1 MKEFLDELKNI
12 HRRFSKFE
20 FAIVLVFV
28 LLVLLI
34 PSKPDIIGFSDVQV
48 HRQNIALTVD
58 QSKSFS
64 ILPNGP
70 VSITSLSVSGEVLGP
85 GAVNVY
91 LVNDQGAK
99 LRVFSNEK
107 KNRNLITGFF
117 GDEIIAGSQNS
128 ISSSDPVLEI
138 KESAVLDG
146 FESIDSSSPGA
157 FSFAC
162 QDSCD
167 LKNSDSSSY
176 ELVAYVE
183 PGTTLI
189 INELDY
195 TTRKK

>member
-12 HRRFSKFE
+12 HKRFSKFE

-34 PSKPDIIGFSDVQV
+34 PGRPDIIGYSDVQV
-48 HRQNIALTVD
+48 HRQNIALAVD
-58 QSKSFS
+58 SSRSFTIQPRES
-64 ILPNGP
+64 IAL
-70 VSITSLSVSGEVLGP
+70 TSLSVSGEVLGP

-91 LVNDQGAK
+91 LVNPQGDK

-107 KNRNLITGFF
+107 KSRNLITGFF
-117 GDEIIAGSQNS
+117 GEDSDVQNS
-128 ISSSDPVLEI
+128 IALSEPVLEI
-138 KESAVLDG
+138 KESGTVDG
-146 FESIDSSSPGA
+146 FESSEDSSPGR

-162 QDSCD
+162 KDSCD
-167 LKNSDSSSY
+167 LKDSGSGAY
-176 ELVAYVE
+176 ALVAYVE

-189 INELDY
+189 ISELDY

>member
-48 HRQNIALTVD
+48 HRQNIALAVD

-64 ILPNGP
+64 ILPNAP

-91 LVNDQGAK
+91 LVNDQGSK
-99 LRVFSNEK
+99 LRVFSNER

-117 GDEIIAGSQNS
+117 GEDAGSKNS

-138 KESAVLDG
+138 KESGTLEG
-146 FESIDSSSPGA
+146 FESIDGSSPGK

-167 LKNSDSSSY
+167 LKNTDSSSY

>member
-48 HRQNIALTVD
+48 HRQDINLAVD

-64 ILPNGP
+64 ILPNAP

-117 GDEIIAGSQNS
+117 GEEASSQNS
-128 ISSSDPVLEI
+128 ISSSNPVLEI
-138 KESAVLDG
+138 KESAILEG

-167 LKNSDSSSY
+167 LKNADSSSY

>member
-12 HRRFSKFE
+12 HKRFSKFE

-48 HRQNIALTVD
+48 HRQDIALAID
-58 QSKSFS
+58 KSKSFT
-64 ILPNGP
+64 ILPKEP

-91 LVNDQGAK
+91 LVNDQGDK
-99 LRVFSNEK
+99 LRVFSNER

-117 GDEIIAGSQNS
+117 GEDAGSQNS

-138 KESAVLDG
+138 KESGVLEG
-146 FESIDSSSPGA
+146 FESRDDTSPGK

-167 LKNSDSSSY
+167 LKNADSSSY

-183 PGTTLI
+183 PGTILI

>member
-1 MKEFLDELKNI
+1 MREFLDELKNI

-28 LLVLLI
+28 LFVLLI

-48 HRQNIALTVD
+48 HRQNIALAVD
-58 QSKSFS
+58 KSKSFT
-64 ILPNGP
+64 IFPREP

-91 LVNDQGAK
+91 LVNDQGIRLK
-99 LRVFSNEK
+99 VFSNEK
-107 KNRNLITGFF
+107 KSRNLITGFF
-117 GDEIIAGSQNS
+117 GEDAGSQNS

-138 KESAVLDG
+138 KESKTLDG
-146 FESIDSSSPGA
+146 FEDADDSAPGRFSS
-157 FSFAC
+157 AC
-162 QDSCD
+162 QDSCN
-167 LKNSDSSSY
+167 LQGSDSGSY
-176 ELVAYVE
+176 ELVAFVE

>member
-34 PSKPDIIGFSDVQV
+34 PGRPDIIGFSDVQV
-48 HRQNIALTVD
+48 HRQNIALAVD
-58 QSKSFS
+58 QSTSFT
-64 ILPNGP
+64 ILPKEP

-91 LVNDQGAK
+91 LVNDQGNK
-99 LRVFSNEK
+99 LKVFSNEK
-107 KNRNLITGFF
+107 KGRNLITGFF
-117 GDEIIAGSQNS
+117 GDNS
-128 ISSSDPVLEI
+128 GPPNTVSLSDPVLEI
-138 KESAVLDG
+138 KEGKPLEG
-146 FESIDSSSPGA
+146 FESAEDSSPGV

-162 QDSCD
+162 RDSCN
-167 LKNSDSSSY
+167 LKGSDSSSY